1 MSHQQSLAQTQFPKR
16 RTIPP
21 SRRTGAPKEELGPE
35 RYREAVPNSRVA
47 RWLFRVDAG
56 TRTGLSLPVRPAVDR
71 SWVLPLVH
79 PGRGRNCS
87 LPWTQSCDI
96 PNVARVR
103 GSRGLYRTQEL
114 HHLISLAVCRHRH
127 RDHRRSGP
135 WGCVAPCLE
144 GRRGSL
150 LQGAG
155 APSRRWGMPSEAR
168 EFSTEY

>member
-21 SRRTGAPKEELGPE
+21 LPGYGGAQRRTRAGALQRSGPKQ
-35 RYREAVPNSRVA
+35 
-47 RWLFRVDAG
+47 
-56 TRTGLSLPVRPAVDR
+56 
-71 SWVLPLVH
+71 
-79 PGRGRNCS
+79 PGRSLVVPCGRWTPNWAIAPRSSCCGPILGATAGSSRSGRNCS

-114 HHLISLAVCRHRH
+114 HHFISLAVCRHRH

-155 APSRRWGMPSEAR
+155 APSRRWGMPTEAR